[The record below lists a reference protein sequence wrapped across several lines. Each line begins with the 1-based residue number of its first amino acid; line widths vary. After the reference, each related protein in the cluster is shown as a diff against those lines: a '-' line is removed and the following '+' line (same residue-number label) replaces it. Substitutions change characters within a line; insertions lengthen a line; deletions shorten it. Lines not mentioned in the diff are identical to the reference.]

1 MLFLPFLELFKFYLC
16 RKLQYTFGTKRIKY
30 WDHMSI
36 KPSNLDFYSQYFYRI
51 FMLITWFAITSIKT
65 DPVDKDRMS
74 RVVLAKKDNMKIA
87 SAAKKFEK
95 KFV

>member
-1 MLFLPFLELFKFYLC
+1 MVRNYK
-16 RKLQYTFGTKRIKY
+16 
-30 WDHMSI
+30 H
-36 KPSNLDFYSQYFYRI
+36 
-51 FMLITWFAITSIKT
+51 KT